1 MPRNIFIESRGV
13 TASFP
18 DDATDDEIKN
28 AIAKEFPRNG
38 QDVEYEISTGDPQ
51 ARNSLTVDDLRLYK
65 AYKESQPSKGV
76 GGWASSILQGIGSLG
91 TTVAEGIGATF
102 QEPGKAL
109 PSAAEGAARGTYDLV
124 NLLTESTNP
133 NSVLFQV
140 KNLATNSG
148 TEFEQLQQW
157 KQALEIQARRE
168 RIARGEE
175 TLLVPS
181 ELVNPKQ
188 AEAASLF
195 LDPTVLIPGGA
206 AGKGAVLAERAVAA
220 GLKGTGKVARG
231 LARAAEAAGEAIGSR
246 VEKMTGMAPEAAA
259 SVARNV
265 GLGGAAYA
273 FDPLSAA
280 GTWLGTKSLAP
291 IGEFLQATGEAM
303 GKGPSRITPLMAVA
317 ADESISPLARS
328 MAKAANALGGGLVLD
343 VAPRTI
349 QGLIEGGAIGSVLGA
364 LSEGEEGAAQGLG
377 AGMAGGALG
386 ATVGRGFQ
394 YALDP
399 LNAFKG
405 MPFQGSIRNERVTA
419 DFERTLRKMSPEQ
432 AERAAAFAANMANKN
447 FDARPLIADLNDAV
461 GNLGRRIEY
470 IRDGEMPVDVDGK
483 PLFEDTKFQGVSV
496 SRDAESGL
504 DPVIYINVDRAGKST
519 VPHEIIHALRDTIIG
534 ERFVDNARKFLFGVD
549 GAEISPDLA
558 GQMVKEAGVPKQTIL
573 DFAEKYAGT
582 GKNAEK
588 FKASA
593 ERAYDPN
600 VPLEERI
607 RSQKYLADEMLAYYA
622 GFNAVG
628 GLRGQYKDVFLKGKL
643 PNIVNSMFDLARDLT
658 VNKLQRDGAF
668 DFSKGLE
675 QGFFKDGKQVKVKPM
690 GEVVKEAFTALRDG
704 TLDSAEPTTILSAKE
719 LGKEGM
725 ERINATFGTRIF
737 DPNTGKI
744 GEDLKPS
751 GKPTMAPTGVP
762 DPSGITD
769 TRPLQGKPTGNPT
782 KPQAEFVKDV
792 LTTPSKPEELASGIG
807 GFHTE
812 KDGTVVFPMGMNEA
826 QSEKFAASL
835 NSRQRRLF
843 YQLQKDFNRG
853 INSIYFV
860 TYAAETKKPKG
871 IERGP
876 GSASVKDQFI
886 AVSNAEVIP
895 YEMLMNKNG
904 QFRTR
909 FLDLGL
915 VSRRMN
921 ELLQTKFKGAFASGL
936 DAKEAFIQK
945 YLPNLAKGT
954 EPSAAMLADD
964 NGKWG
969 DARRNLF
976 YEAMK
981 PPMPDAFINP
991 PSEDYSIKRSDRS
1004 VFRDYSLRNILSMAP
1019 SGGSTAFNA
1028 NAYYKLK
1035 QNFMPAKVGDK
1046 DVFTNGVG
1054 TRVIEGTRGYRLYKP
1069 DGSLEGVYGDLE
1081 TAMQKG
1087 HKVSASFQPDVD
1099 KSYLDA
1105 VKSGDI
1111 ETAQQMVDEAANVEG
1126 FKTKAHHK
1134 TWESFTEFIQGG
1146 NLQKTRQWTG
1156 RHGNTRTLVGKSGK
1170 GFFFSLDRENTP
1182 AYHNQKKTGEKI
1194 LDVYLNYKN
1203 PLVIDVTTKKWAIET
1218 FGDGNPEFP
1227 KILTNEAYDLVKQE
1241 YDSIEIY
1248 NKGYSNESK
1257 PDEVIVLDPN
1267 QIKSAD
1273 PVTRDDK
1280 GNIIPPSKRFDLSS
1294 RDIRYQPSYDP
1305 ESKVEPSGVPSIPS
1319 GDTTEASRLAYFN
1332 SPEGIQARR
1341 ERFAAISAKL
1351 ASDFET
1357 VLSRPV
1363 ESLNPERIAAGLDE
1377 LDAQI
1382 NAAAQAA
1389 LERLG
1394 ISSVADQIAQER
1406 QAQTEQRSTESF
1418 ATRKQQQAQSAAA
1431 QTPPPLT
1438 THQAFRNVIAARRKP
1453 VIQVNLSRTFFPAA
1467 KATEREL
1474 QRK

>member
-1 MPRNIFIESRGV
+1 MPQVVIPSKGLTLE
-13 TASFP
+13 FP
-18 DDATDDEIKN
+18 DGMSEKEISA
-28 AIAKEFPRNG
+28 AIDLNFPRNG
-38 QDVEYEISTGDPQ
+38 QDVEYDISTGDPQ
-51 ARNSLTVDDLRLYK
+51 ARNDLTVDDLRLYK

-76 GGWASSILQGIGSLG
+76 GGWVSSILQGIGSLG

-148 TEFEQLQQW
+148 TEFEQLRQW
-157 KQALEIQARRE
+157 KQALDIQARRE

-188 AEAASLF
+188 AEMFSVG
-195 LDPTVLIPGGA
+195 LDATTLLPGLG
-206 AGKGAVLAERAVAA
+206 V
-220 GLKGTGKVARG
+220 GLKGAALAEKAVAGGLKGAGKVARG
-231 LARAAEAAGEAIGSR
+231 IARAAEATGEAIGSR

-291 IGEFLQATGEAM
+291 IGEFLEATGEAM

-675 QGFFKDGKQVKVKPM
+675 QGFFKDGKQVKIKPM

-704 TLDSAEPTTILSAKE
+704 TLDPAEPTTILSAKE

-769 TRPLQGKPTGNPT
+769 TRPLQGRPTGNPT

-812 KDGTVVFPMGMNEA
+812 KDGTVFPLGLNEA
-826 QSEKFAASL
+826 QLEKVGASMPI
-835 NSRQRRLF
+835 RQRRIL
-843 YQLQKDFNRG
+843 YQLNKDFNRG
-853 INSIYFV
+853 INSIYF
-860 TYAAETKKPKG
+860 TTHAAETKKPKG

-886 AVSNAEVIP
+886 AVSNGEVIP
-895 YEMLMNKNG
+895 YEILMNKSG
-904 QFRTR
+904 QLRVKV
-909 FLDLGL
+909 LDVGL
-915 VSRRMN
+915 VFSRMN

-991 PSEDYSIKRSDRS
+991 PSEDYSIKRGDRS

-1081 TAMQKG
+1081 TAMDKG
-1087 HKVSASFQPDVD
+1087 RKVS
-1099 KSYLDA
+1099 
-1105 VKSGDI
+1105 
-1111 ETAQQMVDEAANVEG
+1111 
-1126 FKTKAHHK
+1126 
-1134 TWESFTEFIQGG
+1134 
-1146 NLQKTRQWTG
+1146 
-1156 RHGNTRTLVGKSGK
+1156 
-1170 GFFFSLDRENTP
+1170 
-1182 AYHNQKKTGEKI
+1182 
-1194 LDVYLNYKN
+1194 
-1203 PLVIDVTTKKWAIET
+1203 
-1218 FGDGNPEFP
+1218 
-1227 KILTNEAYDLVKQE
+1227 
-1241 YDSIEIY
+1241 
-1248 NKGYSNESK
+1248 
-1257 PDEVIVLDPN
+1257 
-1267 QIKSAD
+1267 
-1273 PVTRDDK
+1273 
-1280 GNIIPPSKRFDLSS
+1280 
-1294 RDIRYQPSYDP
+1294 YQPSISDVEARSIESYEASKRTAAEAGRRQLPYNP
-1305 ESKVEPSGVPSIPS
+1305 EAPDASQFSPRFA
-1319 GDTTEASRLAYFN
+1319 GDRTEADRLAYFT

-1357 VLSRPV
+1357 VLNRPV

-1382 NAAAQAA
+1382 NAATQAA

-1406 QAQTEQRSTESF
+1406 QAQTEQKSAESF
-1418 ATRKQQQAQSAAA
+1418 AARKQQQAQSAAA

>member
-1 MPRNIFIESRGV
+1 MIRVDIPSRNTFVE
-13 TASFP
+13 F
-18 DDATDDEIKN
+18 DEGTPKDVMEKALRDN
-28 AIAKEFPRNG
+28 FPRNG
-38 QDVEYEISTGDPQ
+38 QDVEYDISTGDPQ

-91 TTVAEGIGATF
+91 TTVAEGIGAAF

-133 NSVLFQV
+133 TSVLFQL

-195 LDPTVLIPGGA
+195 LDPTVLIPGGS

-291 IGEFLQATGEAM
+291 VGEFLQATGEAM

-377 AGMAGGALG
+377 AGIAGGALG

-470 IRDGEMPVDVDGK
+470 IRDGEMPVDANGK
-483 PLFEDTKFQGVSV
+483 PLFKDTNFQGVSV

-558 GQMVKEAGVPKQTIL
+558 GQMVKEAGVPMQTIL

-593 ERAYDPN
+593 KLAYDQN

-628 GLRGQYKDVFLKGKL
+628 GLRGQYKDVFMKGKL
-643 PNIVNSMFDLARDLT
+643 PNIVTSMFDLARDLT

-675 QGFFKDGKQVKVKPM
+675 QGFFKDGKQVKIKPM

-704 TLDSAEPTTILSAKE
+704 TLDFAEPTTILSAKE

-782 KPQAEFVKDV
+782 KPQAEFVNDV

-812 KDGTVVFPMGMNEA
+812 KDGTVFPLGLNEA
-826 QSEKFAASL
+826 QLEKVGASMPI
-835 NSRQRRLF
+835 RQRRIL
-843 YQLQKDFNRG
+843 YQLNKDFNRG
-853 INSIYFV
+853 INSIYF
-860 TYAAETKKPKG
+860 TTHAAETKKPKG

-886 AVSNAEVIP
+886 AVSNGEVIP
-895 YEMLMNKNG
+895 YEILMNKSG
-904 QFRTR
+904 QLRVR
-909 FLDLGL
+909 VLDIGL

-991 PSEDYSIKRSDRS
+991 PSEGYSIKRSDRS

-1019 SGGSTAFNA
+1019 SGGSTAFNT

-1081 TAMQKG
+1081 TAM
-1087 HKVSASFQPDVD
+1087 
-1099 KSYLDA
+1099 
-1105 VKSGDI
+1105 
-1111 ETAQQMVDEAANVEG
+1111 
-1126 FKTKAHHK
+1126 
-1134 TWESFTEFIQGG
+1134 
-1146 NLQKTRQWTG
+1146 
-1156 RHGNTRTLVGKSGK
+1156 
-1170 GFFFSLDRENTP
+1170 
-1182 AYHNQKKTGEKI
+1182 
-1194 LDVYLNYKN
+1194 
-1203 PLVIDVTTKKWAIET
+1203 
-1218 FGDGNPEFP
+1218 
-1227 KILTNEAYDLVKQE
+1227 
-1241 YDSIEIY
+1241 
-1248 NKGYSNESK
+1248 
-1257 PDEVIVLDPN
+1257 
-1267 QIKSAD
+1267 
-1273 PVTRDDK
+1273 DK
-1280 GNIIPPSKRFDLSS
+1280 GRNVS
-1294 RDIRYQPSYDP
+1294 YQPYYDP
-1305 ESKVEPSGVPSIPS
+1305 ESKVDPSVFHSSLS

-1357 VLSRPV
+1357 VLNRPV

-1382 NAAAQAA
+1382 NSAAQAA
-1389 LERLG
+1389 IERIG
-1394 ISSVADQIAQER
+1394 ISSVTDQIAQER
-1406 QAQTEQRSTESF
+1406 QAQTEQRSSESF
-1418 ATRKQQQAQSAAA
+1418 AARKQQQAQSAAA